1 MARAWRSSAEWDVC
15 PGSWNGSVAE
25 GRGRVE
31 GVGGGGSFGRR
42 EIGAG
47 SEDERR
53 VERSWRESL
62 VMVLRSL
69 ASEEVKSRA
78 ERTSGFEMV
87 IVELM

>member
-1 MARAWRSSAEWDVC
+1 MARAWRSSAEWEVC
-15 PGSWNGSVAE
+15 PGSWDGSVAE

-31 GVGGGGSFGRR
+31 GGGGDSFGRR
-42 EIGAG
+42 GIGVG

-69 ASEEVKSRA
+69 ASVEVKSRV
-78 ERTSGFEMV
+78 ERTSGFEIV